1 MLWETLIAIFPNFLT
16 FFTDRIEK
24 ESMNQE
30 NEYE

>member
-1 MLWETLIAIFPNFLT
+1 MLLETLIAISHHFLT

-24 ESMNQE
+24 ESINQE